1 MSRPETP
8 PAAAV
13 RTRLLGNDR
22 ATTLT
27 ALAALG
33 AVAAAMPFLLGDY
46 YLGLLATAI
55 VYAIAAASLDLVW
68 GYTGIPDLGH
78 SLWFA
83 FGTLGVGVL
92 TTKVASSGLVTG
104 SYPGLGRHL
113 VGLLLGVGLA
123 MVVAAVVGLFA
134 FFQQGAGPLYVAIV
148 TLALSVVAMTV
159 YGQLPGLTG
168 GDNGLFGFAYPG
180 FSIATWYAI
189 GVVSLILVAGASLVV
204 VRSDF
209 GLLMRAIRDDERRIR
224 FFGRNVELV
233 KLCVFVGGAGVAAA
247 AGGLYGMMFGFV
259 SAPFF
264 GFLFSTDMLV
274 WVAVGG
280 RGTIVGPILGAIV
293 LSFVQSK
300 LSASYPQEWTLF
312 VGLLFVAVVVFIPD
326 GLLPPL
332 ARLYRRLVHGAPEP
346 RAERRLVPS
355 EQRHRLGG
363 ERGAPVARI
372 DAVEFSYGNLRV
384 LRGVDAEI
392 LRGELLCIV
401 GPNGAGKSTLVN
413 VMTDGRLDG
422 SGSISYAVRGEE
434 FRARRRPSSEIAK
447 RGVVRKFQVP
457 ELFSS
462 LTVAETILLA
472 SSAGRLPSLRRRTR
486 DVPVSRPVLDIV
498 DATGLTARE
507 NALMPSL
514 AHGLKQGLELA
525 ATVSMDPEILLLDE
539 PTAGLTENERHVI
552 GDILRRMVGAG
563 MTIVLIEH
571 DLDFVAAVADRVI
584 VLHGGKVAASGTP
597 AEVAESQVVREAY
610 VGSAVR

>member
-1 MSRPETP
+1 MLAGAGRVPVI
-8 PAAAV
+8 AGVVAFA
-13 RTRLLGNDR
+13 
-22 ATTLT
+22 
-27 ALAALG
+27 ALA
-33 AVAAAMPFLLGDY
+33 VAMPFLLGSY

-83 FGTLGVGVL
+83 FGTLGVGML

-113 VGLLLGVGLA
+113 LGVLIGVLA
-123 MVVAAVVGLFA
+123 AMAVATVVGAFA
-134 FFQQGAGPLYVAIV
+134 FFQQSAGPLYVAIV

-159 YGQLPGLTG
+159 YGELPSWTG
-168 GDNGLFGFAYPG
+168 GDNGLFGFSYTGISLTA
-180 FSIATWYAI
+180 WYAV
-189 GVVSLILVAGASLVV
+189 GVVCLVLVAAGALVL

-209 GLLMRAIRDDERRIR
+209 GLLMRAIRDDERRVR
-224 FFGRNVELV
+224 FLGRNVELT
-233 KLCVFVGGAGVAAA
+233 KLCVFVVGAGVAGL

-300 LSASYPQEWTLF
+300 LSASYPTEWTLF
-312 VGLLFVAVVVFIPD
+312 VGLLFVAVVVVIPD

-332 ARLYRRLVHGAPEP
+332 VRLYRRIVHRGAPP
-346 RAERRLVPS
+346 HERWLAPS
-355 EQRHRLGG
+355 DARHRLGG
-363 ERGAPVARI
+363 ERGVPVARI
-372 DAVEFSYGNLRV
+372 EDVYFSYGTLRV
-384 LRGVDAEI
+384 LRGVDAEVV
-392 LRGELLCIV
+392 RGELLCIV

-413 VMTDGRLDG
+413 VMTDGRLGG
-422 SGSISYAVRGEE
+422 SGSITFSVHGQE
-434 FRARRRPSSEIAK
+434 FVQRRTSSSEIAK

-472 SSAGRLPSLRRRTR
+472 SSVGHIPSFWRRTR
-486 DVPVSRPVLDIV
+486 EVAVSRPVLDIV
-498 DATGLTARE
+498 EATGLADRE
-507 NALMPSL
+507 NVRSPEL

-525 ATVSMDPEILLLDE
+525 ATVSMDPEVLLLDE
-539 PTAGLTENERHVI
+539 PTAGLTENERRVI
-552 GDILRRMVGAG
+552 GDILRRMAGAG
-563 MTIVLIEH
+563 MAIVLIEH

-584 VLHGGKVAASGTP
+584 VLHGGRVAASGTP
-597 AEVAESQVVREAY
+597 AEVAESEVVREAY
-610 VGSAVR
+610 VGSAGG

>member
-1 MSRPETP
+1 MS
-8 PAAAV
+8 AV
-13 RTRLLGNDR
+13 LSRRVGGRLPGIAGVVAL
-22 ATTLT
+22 AL
-27 ALAALG
+27 LAAL
-33 AVAAAMPFLLGDY
+33 MPFVLGSY

-83 FGTLGVGVL
+83 FGTLGVGML
-92 TTKVASSGLVTG
+92 TTKVASSGLVMG

-113 VGLLLGVGLA
+113 LGLLAGILGA
-123 MVVAAVVGLFA
+123 MVVASVVGAFA
-134 FFQQGAGPLYVAIV
+134 FFQQAAGPLYVAIV

-159 YGQLPGLTG
+159 YGELPQWTG
-168 GDNGLFGFAYPG
+168 GDNGLFGFSYTG
-180 FSIATWYAI
+180 VSLTTWYAI
-189 GVVSLILVAGASLVV
+189 GVVALFCVAAAALVL

-209 GLLMRAIRDDERRIR
+209 GLLMRAIRDDERRVR
-224 FFGRNVELV
+224 FLGRNVEFV

-332 ARLYRRLVHGAPEP
+332 ARLYRRLVHGTASP
-346 RAERRLVPS
+346 RDERRLVPS
-355 EQRHRLGG
+355 DARHRLGG
-363 ERGAPVARI
+363 ERGVTVARI
-372 DAVEFSYGNLRV
+372 GGVHFSYGNLRV

-392 LRGELLCIV
+392 VRGELLCIV

-413 VMTDGRLDG
+413 VMTDGRLGGDG
-422 SGSISYAVRGEE
+422 SITYAVRGGE
-434 FRARRRPSSEIAK
+434 FSHRRTSASEIAR

-457 ELFSS
+457 ELFAS

-472 SSAGRLPSLRRRTR
+472 SSVGRLPSLWRRTHE
-486 DVPVSRPVLDIV
+486 VAVSRPVLDIV
-498 DATGLTARE
+498 EATGLSGRVNVRSPE
-507 NALMPSL
+507 L

-525 ATVSMDPEILLLDE
+525 ATVSMDPEVLLLDE
-539 PTAGLTENERHVI
+539 PTAGLTENERRVI

-571 DLDFVAAVADRVI
+571 DLDFVAAVADRVT
-584 VLHGGKVAASGTP
+584 VLHGGQVAASGTA
-597 AEVAESQVVREAY
+597 AEVAQSQVVREAY
-610 VGSAVR
+610 VGSAVL